1 MQSGFHSGQET
12 LNCWGRT
19 VGRLLIN
26 IITLYQGLI
35 ILRAVLS
42 WFTSPN
48 TENRLIELLNQL
60 TDPILKPVREMLP
73 ETGGVDL
80 SPLVVLVGLELVKRV
95 LF

>member
-1 MQSGFHSGQET
+1 
-12 LNCWGRT
+12 

-35 ILRAVLS
+35 ILRAILS
-42 WFTSPN
+42 WFASPS
-48 TENRLIELLNQL
+48 TENRLIELLNQV

-73 ETGGVDL
+73 DTSGFDF
-80 SPLVVLVGLELVKRV
+80 SPLVVLVGLELLKRV